1 MPRSRLG
8 LTVAMAMACAAL
20 AGCQDDKPK
29 LTLSEARAA
38 TDFKTR
44 GDVPASAAKAT
55 RGAREIQ
62 ALLDVESPD
71 PARLARLVE
80 IADRPSPADADPARL
95 ATFYFERG
103 NTAAELGRQEQRL
116 ADLGQAAELSHR
128 YEVGDRARILQEL
141 SRAQGRAGRWLD
153 AITTRQQEID
163 FVERSGRNTGR
174 LFSAYAFMS
183 NAAANSGDLAG
194 GQRWLDQAERLLAAL
209 ANRRNNSVAV
219 YGTSWQASLL
229 DAKTSLAAAS
239 GRLAEAE
246 QFAGETLALIDLTLA
261 AMPDWPKEHTPPPGT
276 QEQWRD
282 ATVIKRAQ
290 IMARQ
295 GRLAEAEL
303 EMLPAITSQIKR
315 RGRYS
320 SETADALAA
329 YVSLLLELG
338 HNQDAEALS
347 ALAVDIY
354 EKVGHDRRSLS
365 LARARVQHAR
375 ALSVQRQDRRAVALF
390 EEVKRDLAAVDRAQ
404 AERLVRNQAAFA
416 QSLMRLGQA
425 DKAVELLRAMVDDRA
440 AAQGADH
447 VDTAEF
453 RGLLGV
459 ALTAAGDRA
468 GALAAFK
475 SSIPDLIRGTEAL
488 GAGGPPVRR
497 VRTLTAIIEAYLG
510 LLADLA
516 VQSGGTA
523 GLDAVA
529 ESFRMADV
537 AHGSSVQQA
546 IAANAARAAV
556 NSPDLADLVRRA
568 QDGRQRLAALRALL
582 AEQLSLPRD
591 QSSPEAVSALR
602 QEVRLLEG
610 AVASIDTEIE
620 GRFPAFAELMR
631 PKPVTP
637 QQIQAA
643 LEPGEA
649 LVLTYVGE
657 DRLFAWALSRGRPP
671 AFAATPLSRGEVNGL
686 VKTLRAGL
694 DPNNNDD
701 GPPLDL
707 AAAHRLYQSVLAP
720 VAAGWEGART
730 LAVVPD
736 KALGQLPFSLLV
748 TEPPSGT
755 VKDPPGQ
762 APFAGYRSVPWL
774 VRKLAVVQLPSAA
787 SLLALRENH
796 APRAPRSFIGFGD
809 PLFNERQAAEAQA
822 ERLASLRSPDGK
834 AIKLARRSLP
844 SLGRSM
850 DTALLTRLPR
860 LPDTADEVRSIAAV
874 LGADPGRDVVLG
886 TDANIRTVKATDL
899 SDRRVVMFA
908 THGLKANDV
917 PGLTQPALALSSPKV
932 AQVDGS
938 GLLTVDDVL
947 GLKLNADWV
956 VLSACNTAAPE
967 GEGAEAVSGLG
978 RAFFYAGTRAVLVT
992 SWAVET
998 TSAALLTTETFRR
1011 VAATPGLSR
1020 AEALRQAMLAVMD
1033 SPGLKDSASG
1043 KIEYTYAHPMF
1054 WAPYVLVGDGRG

>member
-1 MPRSRLG
+1 MRQARWG
-8 LTVAMAMACAAL
+8 MAAAVLAAGAAL

-29 LTLSEARAA
+29 LTLSEARTV

-44 GDVPASAAKAT
+44 GEVPASAAKAT

-62 ALLDVESPD
+62 ALLDSESPD
-71 PARLARLVE
+71 PARLAQLTAT
-80 IADRPSPADADPARL
+80 ADRPVPVDATPAQLVA
-95 ATFYFERG
+95 FYFERG
-103 NTAAELGRQEQRL
+103 NAAADLGRQEQRL
-116 ADLGQAAELSHR
+116 ADLGQAAELSDRHQ
-128 YEVGDRARILQEL
+128 VGDRARILQEL
-141 SRAQGRAGRWLD
+141 ARAHGRAGRWLD
-153 AITTRQQEID
+153 AIATRQQEID
-163 FVERSGRNTGR
+163 FVENSGRNKGR
-174 LFSAYAFMS
+174 LFSAYAFM
-183 NAAANSGDLAG
+183 ATTAANSGDLAG
-194 GQRWLDQAERLLAAL
+194 GQRWLDQVEKLLAAS
-209 ANRRNNSVAV
+209 ASWRGNPFATYGNS
-219 YGTSWQASLL
+219 WRASVL
-229 DAKTSLAAAS
+229 DAKASLAAAA
-239 GRLAEAE
+239 GRLTEAE
-246 QFAGETLALIDLTLA
+246 QLAGETLAQLDLSLA
-261 AMPDWPKEHTPPPGT
+261 AMPSWPKETAPPPGT

-295 GRLAEAEL
+295 GRLAEAEV
-303 EMLPAITSQIKR
+303 EMLPALTSQIKR

-338 HNQDAEALS
+338 RNQDAETLAV
-347 ALAVDIY
+347 LAVDIY

-365 LARARVQHAR
+365 LARARVQYAR
-375 ALSVQRQDRRAVALF
+375 ALSFQRHDQRAVALY
-390 EEVKRDLAAVDRAQ
+390 EEVERDLTAVDRAQ
-404 AERLVRNQAAFA
+404 AERVVRNQAAYA

-425 DKAVELLRAMVDDRA
+425 DKAVALLRAMVDSRA
-440 AAQGADH
+440 ATLGADH

-459 ALTAAGDRA
+459 ALAAAGDRA

-475 SSIPDLIRGTEAL
+475 TSIPDLIRGTEAL

-497 VRTLTAIIEAYLG
+497 VRALTTIIEAYLG

-516 VQSGGTA
+516 AEGKSA
-523 GLDAVA
+523 GQDVVA

-556 NSPDLADLVRRA
+556 NSPELADLVRRA

-582 AEQLSLPRD
+582 AEQLAAPRE
-591 QSSPEAVSALR
+591 QSSPQAVAALR
-602 QEVRLLEG
+602 DEVRLLEA
-610 AVASIDTEIE
+610 AVASIDSEID

-657 DRLFAWALSRGRPP
+657 DRLFAWALSRGRAP
-671 AFAATPLSRGEVNGL
+671 AFAATALSRREVNGL

-694 DPNNNDD
+694 DPNNDD
-701 GPPLDL
+701 GPALDL

-748 TEPPSGT
+748 TESPTGN
-755 VKDPPGQ
+755 VQDPPGQ
-762 APFAGYRSVPWL
+762 APFAGYRNVPWL

-796 APRAPRSFIGFGD
+796 APAAPRAFIGFGD
-809 PLFNERQAAEAQA
+809 PLFNERQAAEAKA

-844 SLGRSM
+844 SLGRSV

-886 TDANIRTVKATDL
+886 TDANIRTVKASDL

-908 THGLKANDV
+908 THGLKAHDV
-917 PGLTQPALALSSPKV
+917 PGLAQPALALSSPKV
-932 AQVDGS
+932 AQVDGN

-1011 VAATPGLSR
+1011 VATTPGLSR

-1033 SPGLKDSASG
+1033 APGLKDPASG

>member
-1 MPRSRLG
+1 MRQRKWRVIAAAL
-8 LTVAMAMACAAL
+8 AACAAV
-20 AGCQDDKPK
+20 AACQDDKPK
-29 LTLSEARAA
+29 LSLGEARAV

-44 GDVPASAAKAT
+44 GEVPASAAKAT
-55 RGAREIQ
+55 RGAREIE
-62 ALLDVESPD
+62 ALLDAESPD
-71 PARLARLVE
+71 PARLARLGD
-80 IADRPSPADADPARL
+80 IADRPPPADADPARL
-95 ATFYFERG
+95 VAFYFERG
-103 NTAAELGRQEQRL
+103 NAAAELGRQEQRL
-116 ADLGQAAELSHR
+116 ADLTQAAELSRRH
-128 YEVGDRARILQEL
+128 EIGDRARILQEL
-141 SRAQGRAGRWLD
+141 SRAQARAGRGLD
-153 AITTRQQEID
+153 SIATRQQEID
-163 FVERSGRNTGR
+163 FVENSGRNKGR
-174 LFSAYAFMS
+174 LFSAYASM
-183 NAAANSGDLAG
+183 AITAANNGDLAG
-194 GQRWLDQAERLLAAL
+194 AQRWLDQAERLLAAS
-209 ANRRNNSVAV
+209 AGWRGNSFAI
-219 YGTSWQASLL
+219 YGNSWRASVL
-229 DAKTSLAAAS
+229 DAKASLAAAA

-246 QFAGETLALIDLTLA
+246 QLAGETLVQIDLSLA
-261 AMPDWPKEHTPPPGT
+261 AIPSWPKDAAPPPGT

-282 ATVIKRAQ
+282 ATVMKRAQ

-303 EMLPAITSQIKR
+303 EMLPALTSQIKR

-329 YVSLLLELG
+329 YVTLLLEL
-338 HNQDAEALS
+338 NRSQDAETLS
-347 ALAVDIY
+347 GLAVDIY

-365 LARARVQHAR
+365 LARARVQLAR
-375 ALSVQRQDRRAVALF
+375 ALSFQRKDKRAVALF
-390 EEVKRDLAAVDRAQ
+390 EEVERDVAAVDRAQ
-404 AERLVRNQAAFA
+404 AERMVRNQAAYA

-425 DKAVELLRAMVDDRA
+425 DKAVALLRAMVDSRA

-453 RGLLGV
+453 RGQLGM
-459 ALTAAGDRA
+459 ALAAAGDRA
-468 GALAAFK
+468 GALEAFK
-475 SSIPDLIRGTEAL
+475 SSIPELIRGTEAL
-488 GAGGPPVRR
+488 GANGPPVRR
-497 VRTLTAIIEAYLG
+497 VRALTSIIEAYLG

-516 VQSGGTA
+516 AEGKSA
-523 GLDAVA
+523 GLDVVA
-529 ESFRMADV
+529 ESFRLADV

-546 IAANAARAAV
+546 IAANAARAAA
-556 NSPDLADLVRRA
+556 NAPDLADLVRRE

-582 AEQLSLPRD
+582 AEQLAMPRD
-591 QSSPEAVSALR
+591 QSSPDTIAALR
-602 QEVRLLEG
+602 QEVRLLEA
-610 AVASIDTEIE
+610 AVTSIDAEIDS
-620 GRFPAFAELMR
+620 RFPAFAELMR
-631 PKPVTP
+631 PRPVTP
-637 QQIQAA
+637 QQVQAA

-657 DRLFAWALSRGRPP
+657 DRLFAWALTRGRAP
-671 AFAATPLSRGEVNGL
+671 AFAATKLPRREVNAL
-686 VKTLRAGL
+686 VKSLRAGL
-694 DPNNNDD
+694 DPNNDD

-748 TEPPSGT
+748 TEPPAGA
-755 VKDPPGQ
+755 VQDPPGQ
-762 APFAGYRSVPWL
+762 PPFAGYRAVPWL
-774 VRKLAVVQLPSAA
+774 VRQVAVVQLPSAA

-796 APRAPRSFIGFGD
+796 APAAPRSFIGFGD
-809 PLFNERQAAEAQA
+809 PLFNERQAAEAKA

-834 AIKLARRSLP
+834 AVKLARRSLP
-844 SLGRSM
+844 SLGRSVE
-850 DTALLTRLPR
+850 TALLTRLPR

-886 TDANIRTVKATDL
+886 AAANIRTVKAADL

-978 RAFFYAGTRAVLVT
+978 RAFFYAGTRAVLAT

-998 TSAALLTTETFRR
+998 TSAAMLTTETFRR
-1011 VAATPGLSR
+1011 VATTPGLSR

-1033 SPGLKDSASG
+1033 APGFKDPASG
-1043 KIEYTYAHPMF
+1043 RIEYTYAHPMF